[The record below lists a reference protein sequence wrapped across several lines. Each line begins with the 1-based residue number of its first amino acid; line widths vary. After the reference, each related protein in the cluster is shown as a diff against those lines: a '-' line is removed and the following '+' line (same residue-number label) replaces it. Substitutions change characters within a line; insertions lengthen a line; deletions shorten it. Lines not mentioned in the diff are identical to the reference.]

1 MDDGAFIVGGQ
12 ALNLWAERYSHAPE
26 LALYGPYTSKD
37 LDYFG
42 HRDAAMK
49 LAERLGGR
57 VMIPSSDD
65 ATPQSAIVVAEVA
78 GEEIR
83 IDFLKHVK
91 GVKVKALTES
101 AVELLVPV
109 HTAEGPG
116 QLALP
121 VMHPLHCLQSRIANV
136 VELGR
141 GDDVAA
147 RQLSAAPIVVRE
159 YISEM
164 LDEGDQDEAT
174 RTLQRLFEHLRSD
187 IAGRVAHRHTGN
199 DPAAIIDHFAD
210 DERLDARYRKHNIR
224 AMQRVLREKK
234 GILARMMERLGRKKH
249 VAS

>member
-1 MDDGAFIVGGQ
+1 MGGQ
-12 ALNLWAERYSHAPE
+12 ALNLWAERYSHAPD
-26 LALYGPYTSKD
+26 LARYGPYTSKD

-42 HRDAAMK
+42 HRDAAEK

-57 VMIPSSDD
+57 VLIPSGDD

-78 GEEIR
+78 GEKVQ

-101 AVELLVPV
+101 AVELLVPIQ
-109 HTAEGPG
+109 TAQGPA

-141 GDDVAA
+141 RDDVAG

-164 LDEGDQDEAT
+164 LDQGDHHEAT

-199 DPAAIIDHFAD
+199 DPAKIIDHFAED
-210 DERLDARYRKHNIR
+210 QRLDPRYREHNIPV
-224 AMQRVLREKK
+224 MQRVLKGKK
-234 GILARMMERLGRKKH
+234 GIVARMMDRLGRKKDD
-249 VAS
+249 AP